1 MQQEEP
7 VDKDVAHR
15 MQLDYIRDLAK
26 KTHGEGGNLP
36 SPKNRT
42 ATGDTSGITNPMVA
56 KMIQDASARKQA
68 GGVSALPPASAPAG
82 QAPPTPQEAKAL
94 VNTLLTLGKDEAG
107 NPVQEKL
114 EDMPHML
121 IAGQTGSGKSY
132 KMKEMLTELMH
143 NNTPDLLK
151 TLLIDPKGTEFS
163 GMDTKY
169 SVSPTTP
176 IVKNPEQ
183 AITALTW
190 LNGEMDRRLS
200 QGIDKPKIVAAV
212 DELGDLLANSPPS
225 VERTLSRLAAK
236 SRSAG
241 IHMLL
246 GTQRPDA
253 SVLKG
258 LMKANIPARMAFK
271 TPDKVN
277 SNIILG
283 RSGAE
288 ALEPHHSIY
297 MSPQRGAPVSLFPS
311 SYTGPQA
318 IPEAS
323 PAEQAQP
330 DLAAAGSGVN

>member
-1 MQQEEP
+1 MDDP
-7 VDKDVAHR
+7 DVAHR
-15 MQLDYIRDLAK
+15 VELDYIKGVAA
-26 KTHGEGGNLP
+26 KTHGEGGKAP
-36 SPKNRT
+36 SKESRVDTGNT
-42 ATGDTSGITNPMVA
+42 AGITNPVVA
-56 KMIQDASARKQA
+56 KMIQEAAARKQQGA
-68 GGVSALPPASAPAG
+68 SALPLVPGNSTPKATPPIP
-82 QAPPTPQEAKAL
+82 QAVA
-94 VNTLLTLGKDEAG
+94 NTLVTLGKDAEG
-107 NPVQEKL
+107 KPVQEDL

-143 NNTPDLLK
+143 NNTPDQLK
-151 TLLIDPKGTEFS
+151 TLLVDPKGTEFS

-169 SVSPTTP
+169 SVSPTMP

-200 QGIDKPKIVAAV
+200 KGENSPKIVAAI

-225 VERTLSRLAAK
+225 VERTLTRLAAK

-253 SVLKG
+253 TVLKG

-271 TPDKVN
+271 TPDATN
-277 SNIILG
+277 SRIILG
-283 RSGAE
+283 RGGAE
-288 ALEPHHSIY
+288 ALEPYHSIY
-297 MSPQRGAPVSLFPS
+297 MSPKQGVPTQLFPS
-311 SYTGPQA
+311 SYTGPQ
-318 IPEAS
+318 PQV
-323 PAEQAQP
+323 PAQAEVAKAEMGRQP
-330 DLAAAGSGVN
+330 

>member
-1 MQQEEP
+1 MDDP
-7 VDKDVAHR
+7 DVSHR
-15 MQLDYIRDLAK
+15 MQLDYIRGVAA
-26 KTHGEGGNLP
+26 KTHGEGGKAPNKKGRLE
-36 SPKNRT
+36 
-42 ATGDTSGITNPMVA
+42 TGDTSGVSNPAVA
-56 KMIQDASARKQA
+56 QMIKDAAAHKQQSAMPV
-68 GGVSALPPASAPAG
+68 GGASPSALPPVMGNQPPKTPATIP
-82 QAPPTPQEAKAL
+82 QALA
-94 VNTLLTLGKDEAG
+94 NTLLTLGKDEAG
-107 NPVQEKL
+107 NPVQEDLK
-114 EDMPHML
+114 DMPHML

-132 KMKEMLTELMH
+132 KMKEMLSELMH
-143 NNTPDLLK
+143 NNTPDQLK

-169 SVSPTTP
+169 SVSPTMP

-200 QGIDKPKIVAAV
+200 QGVDSPKIVAGI

-225 VERTLSRLAAK
+225 VERTLTRLAAK

-288 ALEPHHSIY
+288 ALEPYHSIY
-297 MSPQRGAPVSLFPS
+297 MSPKQGVPTQLFPS
-311 SYTGPQA
+311 SYTGPQ
-318 IPEAS
+318 PEV
-323 PAEQAQP
+323 PPQAEVAKAEMGRQA
-330 DLAAAGSGVN
+330 